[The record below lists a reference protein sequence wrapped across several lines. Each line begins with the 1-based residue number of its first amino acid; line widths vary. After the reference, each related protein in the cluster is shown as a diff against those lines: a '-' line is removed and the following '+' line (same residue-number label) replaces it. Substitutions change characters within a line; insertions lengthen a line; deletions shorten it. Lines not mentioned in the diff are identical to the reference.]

1 MNKVYLMGRLAADP
15 EVRVTQSGKKVCNF
29 ALAISMGKDKPAQ
42 FHDCVAWDN
51 TAEFLGRYTH
61 KGNRILVEGRLDKSA
76 YEKDGQKR
84 YITSVIADRVEFAD
98 GANQPQNGAT
108 SMPTQTAP
116 KTAQNQP
123 SVAFPFT
130 AQEVEMMNNGIS
142 EDDLPF

>member
-1 MNKVYLMGRLAADP
+1 MNRVTLMGRLAANP

-51 TAEFLGRYTH
+51 TAEFLGRYTR
-61 KGNRILVEGRLDKSA
+61 KGNRILVEGRLNKTS
-76 YEKDGQKR
+76 YEKDGQKH
-84 YITSVIADRVEFAD
+84 YPTTVVCDRVEFAD

-123 SVAFPFT
+123 TDNF
-130 AQEVEMMNNGIS
+130 GIPDCGINS
-142 EDDLPF
+142 DDLPF

>member
-1 MNKVYLMGRLAADP
+1 MNRVTLMGRLAANP

-51 TAEFLGRYTH
+51 TAEFLGRYTR
-61 KGNRILVEGRLDKSA
+61 KGNRILVEGRLDKSV

-84 YITSVIADRVEFAD
+84 YVTTVIVDHVEYAD

-108 SMPTQTAP
+108 SMPTQNAP

-123 SVAFPFT
+123 TQDF
-130 AQEVEMMNNGIS
+130 GIHDS
-142 EDDLPF
+142 YGINSDDLPF

>member
-1 MNKVYLMGRLAADP
+1 MNRVTLMGRLAANP

-51 TAEFLGRYTH
+51 TAEFLGRYTR
-61 KGNRILVEGRLDKSA
+61 KGNRILVEGRLDKSV

-84 YITSVIADRVEFAD
+84 YVTTVIVDHVEYAD

-108 SMPTQTAP
+108 SMPTQNAP

-123 SVAFPFT
+123 TQDF
-130 AQEVEMMNNGIS
+130 GIPDS
-142 EDDLPF
+142 YGINSDDLPF

>member
-1 MNKVYLMGRLAADP
+1 MNRVTLMGRLAANP

-51 TAEFLGRYTH
+51 TAEFLGRYTR
-61 KGNRILVEGRLDKSA
+61 KGNRILVEGRLDKSV

-84 YITSVIADRVEFAD
+84 YVTTVIVDHVEYAD

-108 SMPTQTAP
+108 SMPTQNAP

-123 SVAFPFT
+123 TQDF
-130 AQEVEMMNNGIS
+130 GIHDS
-142 EDDLPF
+142 HGINSDDLPF